1 MSSAGLE
8 SQDIEEDVMAHV
20 SGLSRGDKRRNERL
34 ARLRELVPPGNAILG
49 IDLADDKQVMVLTD
63 QDSRVL
69 ARKRVRAKA
78 WQLGSALE
86 WGRRVARRH
95 GFGDVTVAC
104 EPTGHRW
111 RVLDQLA
118 AGLGMPLRTAAA
130 RRPGPGKRGLH
141 PRQERR

>member
-8 SQDIEEDVMAHV
+8 SQDTEEDVMAHV

-69 ARKRVRAKA
+69 ARKRVRAKPGSWDRHWSGAGA
-78 WQLGSALE
+78 WRVGTGSATSRWPVNPLGTVGGYLINSQLG
-86 WGRRVARRH
+86 
-95 GFGDVTVAC
+95 
-104 EPTGHRW
+104 
-111 RVLDQLA
+111 
-118 AGLGMPLRTAAA
+118 
-130 RRPGPGKRGLH
+130 
-141 PRQERR
+141 